1 MSLVGRVSE
10 QPERVRPGPK
20 CGMGKLRTRLERDG
34 RTDEVQGLL
43 ELVDAVR
50 RGRDEMPYV
59 NEQRWTGAA
68 VQRVLLEEGHNISRL
83 TVQRHIAFLCACGW

>member
-1 MSLVGRVSE
+1 MTLAGRVNQE
-10 QPERVRPGPK
+10 PERPKPGPT
-20 CGMGKLRTRLERDG
+20 CGMGKLRTRLEREG
-34 RTDEVQGLL
+34 KTQEVEGLL

-50 RGRDEMPYV
+50 RSRDEMPYV